1 MSAFISSNSKKAFI
15 SSTSKDLGKYREAAY
30 EVCNRLSIVPIG
42 MEQFESMGVGAT
54 EGSKSKINEADV
66 YVGIV
71 ANRYRYIEDGYAKS
85 VTELEFDHAEM
96 RGLDRLCFVADE
108 GAELPKYPEDQVK
121 QVKLAA
127 FKDRIG
133 KLIRNTFKNDWD
145 FKLKLYDSVLKWLFR
160 QRGTGPLARHV
171 FEPLFV
177 YYACFG
183 GRADVLARVKT
194 FIDSP
199 EPGYLVITGPAGY
212 GKTALAVRLVE
223 HVLASIRPPAPSPG
237 VVAEKLRDLESR
249 AQLLETVLGEHPSHV
264 DFIEEERAGHYV
276 ASLKDT
282 LIALSPDPAAKGMID
297 RLLAMVEVNPYPR
310 YRDNALVAL
319 GVATLA
325 VPDRAWSDAR
335 MQSIVETGLDREGV
349 TFTFDLPAQLVAE
362 ADRRGL
368 ASGSL
373 LRGYLAQ
380 AAGTFDRWGTRLRGM
395 SAQAAA
401 DFVQG
406 RSPEAFTKLESAGS
420 FDQGFAGYM
429 SAHLLAIASRWCEL
443 GASERI
449 GQLRLVEKSR
459 SHAAQV
465 RDPGFAK
472 ERGELVDRFEQWLG
486 TPVPEWSE
494 VSALLCVTP
503 ESDNRRA
510 YKDLVSARWSAE
522 RKWEN
527 WGHLLVAALADATAL
542 DFVLGRLAARVVRRH
557 HEGVHDF
564 PDAALDEAMS
574 LCSEHLATSRPWE
587 VGTPTYG

>member
-1 MSAFISSNSKKAFI
+1 
-15 SSTSKDLGKYREAAY
+15 
-30 EVCNRLSIVPIG
+30 
-42 MEQFESMGVGAT
+42 
-54 EGSKSKINEADV
+54 
-66 YVGIV
+66 
-71 ANRYRYIEDGYAKS
+71 
-85 VTELEFDHAEM
+85 
-96 RGLDRLCFVADE
+96 
-108 GAELPKYPEDQVK
+108 
-121 QVKLAA
+121 
-127 FKDRIG
+127 
-133 KLIRNTFKNDWD
+133 
-145 FKLKLYDSVLKWLFR
+145 
-160 QRGTGPLARHV
+160 
-171 FEPLFV
+171 
-177 YYACFG
+177 
-183 GRADVLARVKT
+183 
-194 FIDSP
+194 
-199 EPGYLVITGPAGY
+199 
-212 GKTALAVRLVE
+212 
-223 HVLASIRPPAPSPG
+223 
-237 VVAEKLRDLESR
+237 
-249 AQLLETVLGEHPSHV
+249 
-264 DFIEEERAGHYV
+264 
-276 ASLKDT
+276 
-282 LIALSPDPAAKGMID
+282 MID

-373 LRGYLAQ
+373 IRGYLAQ

-486 TPVPEWSE
+486 TPVPEWGE

-510 YKDLVSARWSAE
+510 YKDLVSARWSAQ

-527 WGHLLVAALADATAL
+527 WGHLLVATLADATAL
-542 DFVLGRLAARVVRRH
+542 DFVLGRLAARVIRRH

-564 PDAALDEAMS
+564 PDAALDEAIS
-574 LCSEHLATSRPWE
+574 SCSEHLATSRPWE